1 MLALRLITR
10 YYDIILPMAFAKTY
24 SAQTKGLNAHIIDVE
39 VDLSKGLN
47 AFSIVGLPDKA
58 VEEARDRIGSAIKN
72 SGYTSPKSK
81 NQKTIISLAPA
92 HIKKEGALFDL
103 PMALAYLL
111 SSGDIEFDSKNKIFF
126 GELSLDGKLRPIK
139 GALPLT
145 IAAKKAGFKELY
157 LPKENAKEAALIDGI
172 DIFGI
177 ENLEEAI
184 NHLSTKRGED
194 VGEICPINI
203 QEKTR
208 VYYKNT
214 KHTLDFSDISGQETA
229 KRGME
234 IAAAGKHN
242 IALYG
247 PPGTGKTMLSRAF
260 TGILPIFSE
269 DEIIETTGI
278 HSIAGS
284 LESELITKPPFRAP
298 HHTSSYVSVIGG
310 GSMPKP
316 GEITLAHNGV
326 LFMDEFPEFERRVVE
341 ALREPLEEGEV
352 SISRANGT
360 EHFPANF
367 ILIAAMNPCPCGNYG
382 SEKEC
387 SCSPTRLIQY
397 QRKISGPIMDRIDM
411 WIEVGQV
418 EHKDLSDDSINR
430 EKTEEIK
437 KRVAKAREIQK
448 KRFEKYKKITT
459 NSDMDVQELKKLVPL
474 SEGVK
479 NTLDNAAKQ
488 MKLSARA
495 YHRVIKLAR
504 TIADLEGVENIEE
517 KHILEA
523 VQYRPRQK
531 QY

>member
-1 MLALRLITR
+1 
-10 YYDIILPMAFAKTY
+10 MAFAKTY

-111 SSGDIEFDSKNKIFF
+111 SSEDISFDTHGKIFF
-126 GELSLDGKLRPIK
+126 GELSLDGRLRGIK

-145 IAAKKAGFKELY
+145 IAAKNAGFKELY
-157 LPKENAKEAALIDGI
+157 LPKENAEEAALIDGL
-172 DIFGI
+172 DIFGV
-177 ENLEEAI
+177 ENLEMVI
-184 NHLSTKRGED
+184 GHLSEKRGEET
-194 VGEICPINI
+194 GEIHAIEA
-203 QEKTR
+203 QEKTPIE
-208 VYYKNT
+208 YKNKNT
-214 KHTLDFSDISGQETA
+214 RYIVDFADVSGQETA

-247 PPGTGKTMLSRAF
+247 PPGTGKTMLSKAF
-260 TGILPIFSE
+260 AGLLPIFSE
-269 DEIIETTGI
+269 REVIETTGI
-278 HSIAGS
+278 HSVAGA
-284 LESELITKPPFRAP
+284 LESELITEPPFRAP
-298 HHTSSYVSVIGG
+298 HHTSSYVSVVGG
-310 GSMPKP
+310 GSTPKP

-352 SISRANGT
+352 SISRAKGT
-360 EHFPANF
+360 ERFPANF

-387 SCSPTRLIQY
+387 SCSPTRLMQY
-397 QRKISGPIMDRIDM
+397 QRKMSGPIVDRIDM

-418 EHKDLSDDSINR
+418 EHKDLSSDSTGR
-430 EKTEEIK
+430 EKTGEIK
-437 KRVAKAREIQK
+437 KRVAKAREIQR
-448 KRFEKYKKITT
+448 KRFDGYEKITT
-459 NSDMDVQELKKLVPL
+459 NSEMGVQELKKLILL

-479 NTLDNAAKQ
+479 NTLGSAAKQ
-488 MKLSARA
+488 MELSARA

-504 TIADLEGVENIEE
+504 TIADLEEVENIEE

>member
-1 MLALRLITR
+1 
-10 YYDIILPMAFAKTY
+10 MAFAKTY
-24 SAQTKGLNAHIIDVE
+24 SAQTKGLGAHIIDVE

-103 PMALAYLL
+103 SMALAYLL
-111 SSGDIEFDSKNKIFF
+111 SSEDISFDTQDKIFF
-126 GELSLDGKLRPIK
+126 GELSLNGRLRKIK

-157 LPKENAKEAALIDGI
+157 LPKEDVEEAALIDGL
-172 DIFGI
+172 DIFGV
-177 ENLEEAI
+177 ESLKEVI
-184 NHLSTKRGED
+184 NHLSTKRG
-194 VGEICPINI
+194 GETGKICPIEI
-203 QEKTR
+203 QGKTK
-208 VYYKNT
+208 VQYKNT
-214 KHTLDFSDISGQETA
+214 EHTLDFADVSGQETA

-242 IALYG
+242 VALFG
-247 PPGTGKTMLSRAF
+247 PPGTGKTMLSKAF
-260 TGILPIFSE
+260 AGLLPIFSE
-269 DEIIETTGI
+269 SEVIETTGI
-278 HSIAGS
+278 HSVAGA
-284 LESELITKPPFRAP
+284 LESELITEPPFRAP
-298 HHTSSYVSVIGG
+298 HHTSSYVSIVGG
-310 GSMPKP
+310 GSTPKP

-352 SISRANGT
+352 SISRAKGT
-360 EHFPANF
+360 ERFPANF

-387 SCSPTRLIQY
+387 SCSPARLMQY
-397 QRKISGPIMDRIDM
+397 QRKMSGPIIDRIDM

-418 EHKDLSDDSINR
+418 EHKDLSGDFAGR

-437 KRVAKAREIQK
+437 KRVEKARGIQR
-448 KRFEKYKKITT
+448 KRFKEYKKTTT
-459 NSDMDVQELKKLVPL
+459 NSEMGVQELKELIPL
-474 SEGVK
+474 SEEVK
-479 NTLDNAAKQ
+479 NTLNSAAKQ
-488 MKLSARA
+488 MDLSARA
-495 YHRVIKLAR
+495 YHRIIKLAR
-504 TIADLEGVENIEE
+504 TIADLEVAENIEE